1 MFAEHEPHQIEQHV
15 VADRMHVKRA
25 QIPYAAPPVR
35 GERHRIDPSYQ
46 IAWPNAGISRYAQPT
61 ASNGTTLPVSRR
73 RRRHGDT
80 DGTAAENETDALCRM
95 RTNRMMLVS
104 DACHAPSAD
113 IINSTSFFSI
123 PLRCK
128 CMHSNLMPSK
138 FPADIHQYFTAGI
151 GDGEGK
157 KTSGGLDGDNNESGR
172 SRAHAETAA

>member
-61 ASNGTTLPVSRR
+61 ASNGTALPVSRR
-73 RRRHGDT
+73 RRRHGGT
-80 DGTAAENETDALCRM
+80 DGTAAENGTDALCRM
-95 RTNRMMLVS
+95 RPNRMMLVS
-104 DACHAPSAD
+104 DARHAPSAD

-123 PLRCK
+123 PLCCK

-138 FPADIHQYFTAGI
+138 FPADIHQYSTAGI

>member
-1 MFAEHEPHQIEQHV
+1 MTP
-15 VADRMHVKRA
+15 
-25 QIPYAAPPVR
+25 
-35 GERHRIDPSYQ
+35 
-46 IAWPNAGISRYAQPT
+46 
-61 ASNGTTLPVSRR
+61 
-73 RRRHGDT
+73 
-80 DGTAAENETDALCRM
+80 
-95 RTNRMMLVS
+95 VS

-123 PLRCK
+123 PLRRK

-138 FPADIHQYFTAGI
+138 FPADIHQYSTAEI